1 VEQQL
6 AEEKIP
12 VKDEPEVTEEQPFI
26 SCMTVKMEHPL
37 DESLMMKE
45 EESQQLKEEESQQLK
60 EEESQQLKEETCIED
75 DQPLVGQESASD
87 GYKVRRPERV
97 DEQMDGRMIKPCSR

>member
-6 AEEKIP
+6 GDEGII
-12 VKDEPEVTEEQPFI
+12 VKDEPEGKEEQPFI

-37 DESLMMKE
+37 DESLTMKE
-45 EESQQLKEEESQQLK
+45 EESQQLKEEP
-60 EEESQQLKEETCIED
+60 CIED
-75 DQPLVGQESASD
+75 DQPLVAQESASD

-97 DEQMDGRMIKPCSR
+97 EEQMDGRRKKPRSR

>member
-1 VEQQL
+1 MEQQL

-12 VKDEPEVTEEQPFI
+12 VKDEQEVKEEQPFI

-37 DESLMMKE
+37 DESLTVKE
-45 EESQQLKEEESQQLK
+45 EESQQLKEEP
-60 EEESQQLKEETCIED
+60 CIED
-75 DQPLVGQESASD
+75 DQPLVAQESASE

-97 DEQMDGRMIKPCSR
+97 DEQMDGRRKKPRSR

>member
-12 VKDEPEVTEEQPFI
+12 VKDEQEVKEEQPFI

-37 DESLMMKE
+37 DESLTMKE
-45 EESQQLKEEESQQLK
+45 EESQQIKEEP
-60 EEESQQLKEETCIED
+60 CIED
-75 DQPLVGQESASD
+75 DQPLVAQESASD
-87 GYKVRRPERV
+87 GYKVRRSERV
-97 DEQMDGRMIKPCSR
+97 EEQMDGRRKKPRSR